1 MDALHT
7 QAIERATKR
16 FGELLAG
23 EFERIERVKQG
34 GKPKDYA
41 SLDHITIGIL
51 PGDGIGPTIVQQA
64 VRVLECLLADQIA
77 SGRIEIRPID
87 GLTIERRAELGE
99 SLPQDVLDAA
109 LTCDV
114 LLKGPLVTPR
124 PGDPWPNLVSAN
136 SLLRRGLDLFVG
148 MRPIRIPDQGIDWT
162 FFRENLEG
170 EYIWGY
176 KGIQVNDDLA
186 VDFKVCTLPGT
197 ERLARMA
204 LNYARN
210 NGKTTVTV
218 VAKANIVK
226 HADGNFQKIICDV
239 AEREYPE
246 ITVQTHL
253 VDATAA
259 ELMDPD
265 FNKDFQVIVLPNLY
279 GDIVTDIAAEHQGGL
294 GSAASANLGTQHALF
309 EAIHGTAP
317 TLAERG
323 LAPWANPCSVIR
335 AAGLLVGHIGFADR
349 RALLERA
356 LDICCTT
363 ERRVVMGMGD
373 GPTSTDFTDYLIE
386 TIEGLKGNAA

>member
-1 MDALHT
+1 MNAAD
-7 QAIERATKR
+7 QEAIERATKR
-16 FGELLAG
+16 FGELIAG
-23 EFERIERVKQG
+23 EFERIERVRQDG
-34 GKPKDYA
+34 APKDYTK
-41 SLDHITIGIL
+41 LDHITIGIL
-51 PGDGIGPTIVQQA
+51 PGDGIGPTIVAQA
-64 VRVLECLLADQIA
+64 VRVLECLLADQIE
-77 SGRIEIRPID
+77 SGRVELRHIE
-87 GLTIERRAELGE
+87 GLTIERRAALGE

-109 LTCDV
+109 LECDV
-114 LLKGPLVTPR
+114 LLKGPLTTPR
-124 PGDPWPNLVSAN
+124 PGDPYPNLVSAN

-148 MRPIRIPDQGIDWT
+148 MRPIRMADKGIDWT

-170 EYIWGY
+170 EYIWGD

-204 LNYARN
+204 LNYARA

-218 VAKANIVK
+218 ITKANIVK
-226 HADGNFQKIICDV
+226 HADGNFQQIICDV
-239 AEREYPE
+239 AEREYPD
-246 ITVQTHL
+246 ITVQTRL

-259 ELMDPD
+259 KLMDPD

-294 GSAASANLGTQHALF
+294 GSAASANLGSQHALF

-323 LAPWANPCSVIR
+323 LSPWANPCSVIR
-335 AAGLLVGHIGFADR
+335 AVGLLVGHIGFPGR
-349 RALLERA
+349 RAKLEQA
-356 LDICCTT
+356 LDICCDN
-363 ERRVVMGMGD
+363 ERRVVMGFGD

-386 TIEGLKGNAA
+386 TIQKLG

>member
-1 MDALHT
+1 MNAAD
-7 QAIERATKR
+7 QEAIERATKR
-16 FGELLAG
+16 FGELIAG
-23 EFERIERVKQG
+23 ELERIERVRQDG
-34 GKPKDYA
+34 TPKDYTK
-41 SLDHITIGIL
+41 LDHITIGIL
-51 PGDGIGPTIVQQA
+51 PGDGIGPTIVAQA
-64 VRVLECLLADQIA
+64 VRVLECLLADQIE
-77 SGRIEIRPID
+77 SGRVELRHIE
-87 GLTIERRAELGE
+87 GLTIERRAALGE

-109 LTCDV
+109 LECDV
-114 LLKGPLVTPR
+114 LLKGPLTTPR
-124 PGDPWPNLVSAN
+124 PGDPYPNLVSAN

-148 MRPIRIPDQGIDWT
+148 MRPIRMADKGIDWT

-170 EYIWGY
+170 EYIWGD

-204 LNYARN
+204 LNYARAN
-210 NGKTTVTV
+210 DKTTVTV
-218 VAKANIVK
+218 ITKANIVK

-239 AEREYPE
+239 AEREYPD
-246 ITVQTHL
+246 ITVQTRL

-259 ELMDPD
+259 KLMDSE

-294 GSAASANLGTQHALF
+294 GSAASANLGSQHALF

-323 LAPWANPCSVIR
+323 LSPWANPCSVIR
-335 AAGLLVGHIGFADR
+335 AAGLLVGHIGFPER
-349 RALLERA
+349 RAKLEQA
-356 LDICCTT
+356 LDICCDT
-363 ERRVVMGMGD
+363 ERRVVMGFGD

-386 TIEGLKGNAA
+386 TIQKLG